1 MKTGRHTFASLPW
14 WSRIPTL
21 ADIKY
26 EPVNW
31 LIKEFIPMGSFVLFV
46 GKPGTYKSWLALDL
60 ARAVALG
67 QAFAQMGGSA
77 AREVLYIDQENGPNL
92 IAHRREILGI
102 PDTPKLRYWG
112 RWCALPFIGIGSKE
126 LLDYAEAVRPLLI
139 FDSLIRFHKGNENDN
154 TEMARVM
161 DSFVALARNGA
172 TVIVLHH
179 CGKTPER
186 NFRGATEIEAA
197 PDIACKIDRVA
208 DRTICI
214 RQFKNRAAQERSFTL
229 TWTRFGFEA
238 S

>member
-1 MKTGRHTFASLPW
+1 M
-14 WSRIPTL
+14 
-21 ADIKY
+21 
-26 EPVNW
+26 
-31 LIKEFIPMGSFVLFV
+31 
-46 GKPGTYKSWLALDL
+46 SWLALDL

-67 QAFAQMGGSA
+67 QNFAQMGGSA

-112 RWCALPFIGIGSKE
+112 RWCSLPFVGIGSKE

-154 TEMARVM
+154 SEMARVM
-161 DSFVALARNGA
+161 DCFVALARSGA
-172 TVIVLHH
+172 TVILIHH
-179 CGKTPER
+179 VGKGSEK
-186 NFRGATEIEAA
+186 NFRGASEIEAA
-197 PDIACKIDRVA
+197 PDIACLIDRVA

-238 S
+238 R